1 MASGDGILGIQKSS
15 EIKLPSGARLKYQEN
30 SSGFGILKKILK
42 DGFWKSFWCENF
54 EP

>member
-30 SSGFGILKKILK
+30 SSGFGNIILKKKNSKRRFLEK
-42 DGFWKSFWCENF
+42 FLV
-54 EP
+54 